1 MTTALFLLFVA
12 SMAGAVI
19 WLGGHYLGRRVAING
34 MIALTAW
41 LAYVGLI
48 GWSGIIRNT
57 SMRPPGV
64 VFLFGPVV
72 LFLATFVV
80 RTSRSSK
87 KNASAAIPLTVLL
100 ALQSFRVI
108 VELFIHQL
116 WHEGLVPRMLTYSG
130 ANVDIYV
137 GATALL
143 VAWISARWKWGLRL
157 SVVWN
162 VLGLLAL
169 ANVVVRAVLTAPG
182 PLHLIQAEVPNLM
195 IGTFPFMFIPGFFVP
210 LAVVL
215 HVAALRGA
223 TAAVLPSR
231 QTNGK

>member
-1 MTTALFLLFVA
+1 MTTILFLLFVV
-12 SMAGAVI
+12 SMAGIVI
-19 WLGGHYLGRRVAING
+19 GLSERYMGRRAAVVVAVT
-34 MIALTAW
+34 LTGW

-48 GWSGIIRNT
+48 GWSGLIRNV

-64 VFLFGPVV
+64 VFLFVPVV
-72 LFLATFVV
+72 LFLAIFVA
-80 RTSRSSK
+80 RTLSSAK
-87 KNASAAIPLTVLL
+87 SNASVTLPLAVLL

-116 WHEGLVPRMLTYSG
+116 WHYGLVPKMLTFSG

-143 VAWISARWKWGLRL
+143 VAWITTRWKWGRGL
-157 SVVWN
+157 SVIWN

-169 ANVVVRAVLTAPG
+169 ANVVIRAVLTAPG
-182 PLHLIQAEVPNLM
+182 PLHLIHAEVPNLM

-215 HVAALRGA
+215 HVEALRGA
-223 TAAVLPSR
+223 MVTVTPSR